1 MLAEEAKGGARVIG
15 RAMAG
20 ALLVTGLLF
29 IAQTWVAAILTP
41 DPQALIANGDPDGT
55 AFYTAAAVAGGPWL
69 GTLCAFATAIA
80 WGLPDSMVAQV
91 AISRLLYAMARDR
104 QLPGFL
110 AKVSRKRNVPRNA
123 ILLVAAVSLGIGLYM
138 NLRDDGIALLSSL
151 INFGA
156 LTAFLLLHLSVIV
169 YYLFRQRSRNLFAHL
184 VMPLIGGTIL
194 GFVVWNANV
203 AAQKLGFGWIGL
215 GLLVLIGLYVAGR
228 RPELSGLAPTQH
240 TGTPVREG
248 V

>member
-1 MLAEEAKGGARVIG
+1 M
-15 RAMAG
+15 
-20 ALLVTGLLF
+20 
-29 IAQTWVAAILTP
+29 VAAILTP
-41 DPQALIANGDPDGT
+41 DPQALIVNGDKDGI
-55 AFYTAAAVAGGPWL
+55 AFYTAAAVAAGPWL

-91 AISRLLYAMARDR
+91 AISRLLYAMARDK

-123 ILLVAAVSLGIGLYM
+123 IWLVAVVSLGIGLYM
-138 NLRDDGIALLSSL
+138 NLRDDGISLLSSL
-151 INFGA
+151 VNFGA

-169 YYLFRQRSRNLFAHL
+169 HYLLRRRSRNLFAHL
-184 VMPLIGGTIL
+184 VMPLIGATIL

-203 AAQKLGFGWIGL
+203 AAQRLGFAWIGL

-228 RPELSGLAPTQH
+228 RPELSGFTPAQH
-240 TGTPVREG
+240 SGAAVREG